1 MTENSQPQAAAGDDA
16 AAQQDSGESTATS
29 AARRRKWGV
38 VVLVAL
44 GLAAGIWGSWV
55 YNAGFRARAA
65 DDSAIIVAGADRPA
79 FVDQAS
85 SGYRITMPVSNYSP
99 YTITVD
105 DVQFIN
111 ATGMKWD
118 GKNGVIRPG
127 QTVDLTVAA
136 PADCAL
142 DLAPNPEP
150 TKLADAYVHVRTLN
164 GKRHGITLYYSG
176 LLMYAVHQCGS
187 TPTDSSAP

>member
-1 MTENSQPQAAAGDDA
+1 MTENSQPQAAVGGGDTAARQEAGK
-16 AAQQDSGESTATS
+16 S
-29 AARRRKWGV
+29 AARRRKWGIA
-38 VVLVAL
+38 VLVAL
-44 GLAAGIWGSWV
+44 GLAVGIWGSWV

-99 YTITVD
+99 YTITVYN
-105 DVQFIN
+105 VQFID
-111 ATGMKWD
+111 ATGMTWD

-127 QTVDLTVAA
+127 QTVDLTVSA
-136 PADCAL
+136 PPDCVL
-142 DLAPNPEP
+142 DLAPNPMP

-164 GKRHGITLYYSG
+164 GKQHGISLFYSG

-187 TPTDSSAP
+187 TPTDSSTP

>member
-1 MTENSQPQAAAGDDA
+1 MTENSQPGAAAADDDGA
-16 AAQQDSGESTATS
+16 RQQAGRLT
-29 AARRRKWGV
+29 ARRRTWGIA
-38 VVLVAL
+38 VLVAI
-44 GLAAGIWGSWV
+44 GLAAGIWGSWA

-79 FVDQAS
+79 FVDQS
-85 SGYRITMPVSNYSP
+85 SGGYRITMPVSNYSP
-99 YTITVD
+99 YTITVYN
-105 DVQFIN
+105 VQFIN
-111 ATGMKWD
+111 ATGMSWD

-127 QTVDLTVAA
+127 ETVNLTVTA
-136 PADCAL
+136 PTDCVL
-142 DLAPNPEP
+142 NLAPNPMP

-164 GKRHGITLYYSG
+164 GKQHGISLYYSG

>member
-1 MTENSQPQAAAGDDA
+1 MTENSQPQAAVADADA
-16 AAQQDSGESTATS
+16 AARQQAEKST
-29 AARRRKWGV
+29 ARRRTWGI
-38 VVLVAL
+38 VVLAAL
-44 GLAAGIWGSWV
+44 GLAVGIWSSWV

-79 FVDQAS
+79 FVDQS
-85 SGYRITMPVSNYSP
+85 SGGYRITMPVSNYSP
-99 YTITVD
+99 YTITVYE
-105 DVQFIN
+105 VQFIG

-127 QTVDLTVAA
+127 QTVNLTVSA
-136 PADCAL
+136 PSDCTL
-142 DLAPNPEP
+142 DLAPNPVP

-164 GKRHGITLYYSG
+164 GKQHGITLFYSG

-187 TPTDSSAP
+187 TPTDSTAP